1 MNPDRRWNIL
11 LIVIL
16 FYFFINLYSAST
28 SNSDM
33 NEQETVSKLS
43 VFPILMYDSDIGFGF
58 GGKGVIKNRFKR
70 NESFDIILFGSTRGE
85 QWYVFTFSIPD
96 FEIRQGTQYPLA
108 LDLKLEYDK
117 FLKSNFFGFGNDS
130 KDNSWQ
136 FPLELAK
143 LELILGHAFTES
155 VIAEAGLIYDHTSVY
170 GYKGVNPL
178 LTSDILGTGE
188 NLTSSITGRIRWDT
202 RDSSVHP
209 RKGWKI
215 YLGCDLALKSL
226 GGDHDFNR
234 YQLEICHYR
243 NLFSPDH
250 ILAFRQLIQHVDGF
264 APYYEQSII
273 GGTWTAR
280 GYKADRFIDK
290 TIILTSMEYRFRVY
304 KWIGVVLFGDS
315 GRVYRS
321 LKKISLQDWHNS
333 WGAGLR
339 FYPGAFVVR
348 FDIGMSR
355 EGTRIFF
362 NFGHVY

>member
-1 MNPDRRWNIL
+1 MKLKSIIILIFLFVFSSVSLVSTVTNTPEPNPYSRRTINI
-11 LIVIL
+11 
-16 FYFFINLYSAST
+16 
-28 SNSDM
+28 
-33 NEQETVSKLS
+33 
-43 VFPILMYDSDIGFGF
+43 FPILMYDSDIGFGF
-58 GGKGVIKNRFKR
+58 GGKGNFKNQFSER
-70 NESFDIILFGSTRGE
+70 ESFDLILFASTKGE
-85 QWYVFTFSIPD
+85 QWFRFIFSIPD
-96 FEIRQGTQYPLA
+96 PEIRQGSRYPLS
-108 LDLKLEYDK
+108 LDLTLEYDK

-136 FPLELAK
+136 FPLELTK

-155 VIAEAGLIYDHTSVY
+155 VIAETGLIYDHTSVY
-170 GYKGVNPL
+170 DYKGVNPL
-178 LTSDILGTGE
+178 LTPDISGTGE

-226 GGDHDFNR
+226 GGDHEFNC

-243 NLFSPDH
+243 NLFSPEH
-250 ILAFRQLIQHVDGF
+250 ILAFRQLINHVDGS
-264 APYYEQSII
+264 APYFEQSII

-290 TIILTSMEYRFRVY
+290 TMTLTSMEYRFRVY
-304 KWIGVVLFGDS
+304 KWIGAVLFGDS

-321 LKKISLQDWHNS
+321 FKKISLQDWHNS

-362 NFGHVY
+362 NFGHVF